1 MMTVEWTATD
11 PFLGW
16 KSPELKVRTRRW
28 GGTTVVS
35 VRGEVDIATVPQLA
49 GRLEA
54 LRAADLR
61 ELIIDL
67 DGVEHLAADGLRALV
82 RLRQRVRDSGSSLRI
97 VCAGPRVRRVFQVTD
112 LDKVFPLYDS
122 LPAARRAGR

>member
-1 MMTVEWTATD
+1 MIGSGADSLCHEAPDSRGGNMMAVQWTATD

-28 GGTTVVS
+28 GGTTVVT

-82 RLRQRVRDSGSSLRI
+82 RRAASRT
-97 VCAGPRVRRVFQVTD
+97 AGTPC
-112 LDKVFPLYDS
+112 P
-122 LPAARRAGR
+122 GR

>member
-1 MMTVEWTATD
+1 MAVQWTTID

-16 KSPELKVRTRRW
+16 KPPDLKVRTRRW
-28 GGTTVVS
+28 GGTTLVT

-49 GRLEA
+49 GRLEQ

-61 ELIIDL
+61 ELILDL

-82 RLRQRVRDSGSSLRI
+82 RLRQRVRDQGGSLRL
-97 VCAGPRVRRVFQVTD
+97 VCRSPRVRRVFQVTD
-112 LDKVFPLYDS
+112 LDKVFPMYDS
-122 LPAARRAGR
+122 LPAARRALR

>member
-1 MMTVEWTATD
+1 MMAVQWTTID

-16 KSPELKVRTRRW
+16 KPPELKVRTRRW
-28 GGTTVVS
+28 GGATVVV

-49 GRLEA
+49 GRLEE

-61 ELIIDL
+61 ELILDL
-67 DGVEHLAADGLRALV
+67 DGVDHLAADGLRTLV
-82 RLRQRVRDSGSSLRI
+82 RLRQRVRDHGGSLRL
-97 VCAGPRVRRVFQVTD
+97 VCRTPRVRRVFQVTD

-122 LPAARRAGR
+122 LPAARRALS